1 MTKKVAKRSLSDSHA
16 PAAFDLECL
25 ARSIQTA
32 HGELARQASKAVNVS
47 LTVRNWLIG
56 HYIAEYEL
64 NGADRASYGDKLL
77 DRLAVRLSE
86 LGVKTCEKRRLYQY
100 LRFYNTYP
108 EIVRTLSAQ
117 SQKRLLMGSVA
128 LSIEKV
134 QTAPA
139 LSSQKLIDRLSY
151 SQFELLVALDS
162 DSKRAF
168 YESECIR
175 GCWSFRDLKRQ
186 INSLLFERSEL
197 SINKQK
203 LTVQTLAGVEHLSAQ
218 LTIRDPYVFEFLGLT
233 PLDVMSESHLEDQLL
248 DKLQD
253 FLLELGQGFCFE
265 ARQRRILIGDT
276 YYFVDLV
283 FYHRILKCHV
293 LVDLKLEGFTHEN
306 IGQLNTYVSWFD
318 KNVREQDDNPPIGML
333 LCTEKDHALVQYA
346 LAAMDNALFVSKYQL
361 QLPTPEV
368 LRQQLEAERRR
379 LEAEQESSPEM
390 DSQ

>member
-16 PAAFDLECL
+16 PAVFDLECL

-32 HGELARQASKAVNVS
+32 HEELARQASKAVNVS

-134 QTAPA
+134 RTAPA

-203 LTVQTLAGVEHLSAQ
+203 LTVQLRSARPMR
-218 LTIRDPYVFEFLGLT
+218 TKSF
-233 PLDVMSESHLEDQLL
+233 
-248 DKLQD
+248 
-253 FLLELGQGFCFE
+253 
-265 ARQRRILIGDT
+265 AR
-276 YYFVDLV
+276 
-283 FYHRILKCHV
+283 C
-293 LVDLKLEGFTHEN
+293 
-306 IGQLNTYVSWFD
+306 W
-318 KNVREQDDNPPIGML
+318 
-333 LCTEKDHALVQYA
+333 
-346 LAAMDNALFVSKYQL
+346 
-361 QLPTPEV
+361 
-368 LRQQLEAERRR
+368 
-379 LEAEQESSPEM
+379 
-390 DSQ
+390 